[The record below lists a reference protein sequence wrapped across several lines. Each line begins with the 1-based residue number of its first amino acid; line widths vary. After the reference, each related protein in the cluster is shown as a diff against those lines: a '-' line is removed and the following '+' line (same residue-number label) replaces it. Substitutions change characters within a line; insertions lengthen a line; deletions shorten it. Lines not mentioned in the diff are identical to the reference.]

1 MAVAKSQGKRTPS
14 KAVFATA
21 LMGVVLLFSYA
32 LSVSRRRSSSAA
44 VDPNAAL
51 QQTTRGGGGNKEWQ
65 ALLET
70 RVCGSPAVDGYAHVK
85 PECLEGSPTNQ
96 WWQQHKPTP
105 DDLDVHI
112 ERAADYDGLAGGY
125 HNFVAGRPSVALCTT
140 SAKWQTW
147 HVSCGLRRLHPLKRL
162 QPGVVAA
169 VGWGI
174 GNTKA
179 SIEECAEACRQ
190 HVPKGPSI
198 GELLPP
204 SPACL
209 LLVIDAPYWPPA
221 ASTPASSALPDPLPP
236 YASDNSAQN
245 TAASPPPPAASLN
258 AGPFGN
264 LPCNAFAFC
273 AFDTCFEPDAH
284 SHRKGDCWLKFTEAP
299 ASPEVNMRGRLP
311 LALQQRHPAAP
322 KEVQWHAGVLLPHGV
337 TLTNGSWS
345 PRHSW

>member
-44 VDPNAAL
+44 VNPNAAL
-51 QQTTRGGGGNKEWQ
+51 QQSTSGGGGNKEWQ

-112 ERAADYDGLAGGY
+112 ERAADYDGLA
-125 HNFVAGRPSVALCTT
+125 
-140 SAKWQTW
+140 
-147 HVSCGLRRLHPLKRL
+147 
-162 QPGVVAA
+162 

-190 HVPKGPSI
+190 HIPKGPSI
-198 GELLPP
+198 
-204 SPACL
+204 
-209 LLVIDAPYWPPA
+209 
-221 ASTPASSALPDPLPP
+221 
-236 YASDNSAQN
+236 
-245 TAASPPPPAASLN
+245 
-258 AGPFGN
+258 GPFGN

-284 SHRKGDCWLKFTEAP
+284 SHGKGDCWLKFTEAP
-299 ASPEVNMRGRLP
+299 ASPEVNMRARLP